1 MHQRER
7 VALPELM
14 ATDGPKHAVLLFLRQ
29 SGQLVTERRTDHSP
43 TKLVLRPA

>member
-1 MHQRER
+1 MHQSKR

-14 ATDGPKHAVLLFLRQ
+14 AGDGPNHPVLLFVRQ
-29 SGQLVTERRTDHSP
+29 SGQLVTERGTDHSP

>member
-1 MHQRER
+1 MHQSKR

-14 ATDGPKHAVLLFLRQ
+14 AADGPKHAVLLFVHQ

-43 TKLVLRPA
+43 AKLVLRAA